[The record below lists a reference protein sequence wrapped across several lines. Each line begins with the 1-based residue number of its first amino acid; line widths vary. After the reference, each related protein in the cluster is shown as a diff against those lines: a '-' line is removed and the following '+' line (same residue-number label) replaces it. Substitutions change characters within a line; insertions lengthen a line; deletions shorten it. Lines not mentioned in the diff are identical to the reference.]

1 MLPCH
6 SCHSS
11 KEEGV
16 LNLKGGAKSQRW
28 EFFVGVDSSFIL
40 SELPFLTSFGVIRVL
55 YHALHNITSH

>member
-11 KEEGV
+11 KGVGV

-28 EFFVGVDSSFIL
+28 EFFAGVDPSSIL
-40 SELPFLTSFGVIRVL
+40 LELPILTSFGVIRVL
-55 YHALHNITSH
+55 CHALHNITSH